1 MQIYFINLDRHEDR
15 RRRMCELLQGLPFER
30 IAAVDGRTVD
40 GPERREPIRPSGYA
54 HLTRYERACIL
65 SHRKAWSRFLESGER
80 LACVLED
87 DVSLSPSFGDFIRDE
102 SWFPPDG
109 RIIKLETYDQPV
121 VLSRHAIPCMGRT
134 FATLRSRHLGTA
146 AYVVNRDAAAFYL
159 KETIQPDLP
168 LDYFIFGNSAVKRH
182 SPVYQL
188 SPALS
193 IQAKRF
199 AGGIAFPE
207 LASSIESEAPK
218 VRKPFLLKLKNEVR
232 RPLLHLGTFLWSIAS
247 GRRFLERRYPRVGF
261 A

>member
-1 MQIYFINLDRHEDR
+1 
-15 RRRMCELLQGLPFER
+15 MCEQLAGLPFER
-30 IAAVDGRTVD
+30 IAAVDGRSVD
-40 GPERREPIRPSGYA
+40 GPERREPIRPLGYE

-87 DVSLSPSFGDFIRDE
+87 DVTLSPSFGDFVLDE
-102 SWFPPDG
+102 SWFPADG

-121 VLSRHAIPCMGRT
+121 VLSRRTIPCRGRT
-134 FATLRSRHLGTA
+134 FAPLRTKHLGTA
-146 AYVVNRDAAAFYL
+146 AYVVNRAAAVFYL
-159 KETIQPDLP
+159 KETIRPDLP
-168 LDYFIFGNSAVKRH
+168 LDYFIFGNSAVKTH

-193 IQAKRF
+193 IQAKRLP
-199 AGGIAFPE
+199 GGIAFPE

-218 VRKPFLLKLKNEVR
+218 VRKPFLLKIKNEVR
-232 RPLLHLGTFLWSIAS
+232 RPFLHLGEFLWSIAS
-247 GRRFLERRYPRVGF
+247 GSRFLERRCPRVDF